1 MNARKRVVV
10 LTRPGSARERTG
22 AAIAEAGADVVAV
35 LDPAVATEAEVR
47 DAKPDAVLV
56 ILDPAT
62 EQALQK
68 FDGVLG
74 DPGLEIMFE
83 DAEVA
88 AKREGWEAARWARH
102 LGAKL
107 YGHGD
112 VLPRAKGASPASDSN
127 QRGGNQDARFRQE
140 MEALQRQVAA
150 MPDVPHARVADAAK
164 TGAVVIAAGVGG
176 PDAVR
181 QLLGGLPAGF
191 PRPVLL
197 RQRIEGGQYDKLVR
211 QMQRATQLPV
221 ALAQPGDPLQAGTV
235 HVLADGIDVQDA
247 PVGLVFAAIDGQ
259 PSFAALVPGDSALL
273 LLSGADP
280 ALVDRALALSLA
292 GGLAL
297 GQSPENCFDPAA
309 SNALVA
315 RGGAALGLAGLP
327 LKLLQRW
334 PA

>member
-150 MPDVPHARVADAAK
+150 MPDVPRARVADAA
-164 TGAVVIAAGVGG
+164 
-176 PDAVR
+176 
-181 QLLGGLPAGF
+181 
-191 PRPVLL
+191 
-197 RQRIEGGQYDKLVR
+197 
-211 QMQRATQLPV
+211 
-221 ALAQPGDPLQAGTV
+221 
-235 HVLADGIDVQDA
+235 
-247 PVGLVFAAIDGQ
+247 
-259 PSFAALVPGDSALL
+259 
-273 LLSGADP
+273 
-280 ALVDRALALSLA
+280 
-292 GGLAL
+292 
-297 GQSPENCFDPAA
+297 
-309 SNALVA
+309 LVA
-315 RGGAALGLAGLP
+315 GR
-327 LKLLQRW
+327 
-334 PA
+334 